1 MLQLDDLTLAQGDF
15 RLTADIALKEGR
27 ATALI
32 GASGSGKSTLLNAV
46 AGFLPP
52 VSGRIL
58 WRGADVTGLPPARR
72 DMAMLFQDNNL
83 FPHLTAAQN
92 VALGVRPDL
101 KLSAADWAR
110 VTEGLAAVG
119 LADMGQRRPAALSGG
134 QQSRVALARV
144 LVSGRQ
150 IVLLDEPFA
159 ALGPALK
166 DEMLNLVAAR
176 LLADGRTILMVTH
189 HPDDA
194 RRIAQE
200 TVVIA
205 DGRAHQPVG
214 TRELLDNPPLA
225 LAAYLGR

>member
-15 RLTADIALKEGR
+15 RLIADIAFVEGQ
-27 ATALI
+27 ATALM
-32 GASGSGKSTLLNAV
+32 GASGSGKSTLLNAI

-134 QQSRVALARV
+134 QKSRVALARV
-144 LVSGRQ
+144 LVSGRR

-166 DEMLNLVAAR
+166 DEMLDLVAAR
-176 LLADGRTILMVTH
+176 LLGDGRTILMVTH
-189 HPDDA
+189 DPDDA
-194 RRIAQE
+194 HRIAQE
-200 TVVIA
+200 TVAIV
-205 DGRAHQPVG
+205 DGRAHPPVG
-214 TRELLDNPPLA
+214 TRALLENPPPT

>member
-15 RLTADIALKEGR
+15 RLTADIAFAEGQ
-27 ATALI
+27 ATALM
-32 GASGSGKSTLLNAV
+32 GASGSGKSTLLNAI

-166 DEMLNLVAAR
+166 DEMLDLVAAR

-189 HPDDA
+189 DPDDA
-194 RRIAQE
+194 LRIAQE
-200 TVVIA
+200 TVAIV

-214 TRELLDNPPLA
+214 TRELLDNPPPA